1 VVDAAVG
8 GYLVEIGDRLWNRVG
23 RLTRFDALTMVHRAC
38 DSGTGQLDV
47 ASPTAEERGWLVA
60 GNTITI
66 SRDGRVVQSGLLRTV
81 GESKDSA
88 GRTVSKPSWVDTLGG
103 YLGSELLYP
112 NPGGART
119 DGQGVNAFDLRS
131 GYTTSVVLGYVRDN
145 IAGGAWQPRQ
155 APGLVVDTDPQEGA
169 YLTDPVAARY
179 DVPMLDFLR
188 QVALVNGVVFW
199 IDTVDR
205 THYFRARQIRD
216 FSLNVQ
222 FSDRLH
228 NLGAGSWSIN
238 APKLTRIMVLG
249 PGEGTDQV
257 VIELTGAEAEAE
269 ERKWGRVFR
278 GVYSS
283 QTMVIDVPLAD
294 FAKFRADELRLGEQS
309 YDTAQRGLEQASK
322 TLNDK
327 QSALADKLAA
337 SPQVPADVATA
348 RTEMATAQSGLADAH
363 AQLVEAQATVDTATA
378 NKVAADVASDQANLT
393 LTVAALDAAARRQ
406 LAEQGETVTAEYEI
420 LQGTFE
426 LGVHFEMGD
435 LVAIHPD
442 GLSEPIVK
450 PVREYTESFSVSG
463 GRTLK
468 IIAGDYGSSSGTKGA
483 FTTRE
488 LIQTVSRLR
497 TRY

>member
-1 VVDAAVG
+1 MARVDLEDVVI
-8 GYLVEIGDRLWNRVG
+8 EIGDRLWNRLG
-23 RLTRFDALTMVHRAC
+23 RLWTFDQLKMTHRAC
-38 DSGTGQLDV
+38 AAGTGQVDLPG
-47 ASPTAEERGWLVA
+47 PTDAVRALLKR

-66 SRDGRVVQSGLLRTV
+66 SLHGRVLQSGLLTSI
-81 GESKDSA
+81 GETTDDLGQIVA
-88 GRTVSKPSWVDTLGG
+88 QLSWVDTLGS
-103 YLGSELLYP
+103 YLGTELLYP

-145 IAGGAWQPRQ
+145 IGAGALQPRQ
-155 APGLVVDTDPQEGA
+155 APGVVVDTDPQEGV

-199 IDTVDR
+199 IDTIDR

-216 FSLNVQ
+216 LSLNVQ

-228 NLGAGSWSIN
+228 NLGAGSWSIT
-238 APKLTRIMVLG
+238 APKQTRIMVLG
-249 PGEGTDQV
+249 PGEGTDQL
-257 VIELTGAEAEAE
+257 VIELTGAEALAQEAA
-269 ERKWGRVFR
+269 WGRVFR
-278 GVYSS
+278 GIYTS
-283 QTMVIDVPLAD
+283 QTMVVDKALAD
-294 FAKFRADELRLGEQS
+294 FAKFRGDELALGQTSLDNATRGVES
-309 YDTAQRGLEQASK
+309 ANKDLDTA
-322 TLNDK
+322 
-327 QSALADKLAA
+327 LAA
-337 SPQVPADVATA
+337 APQVPADVAA
-348 RTEMATAQSGLADAH
+348 AQAAVVAAH
-363 AQLVEAQATVDTATA
+363 ALLVEARATFNTATT
-378 NKVAADVASDQANLT
+378 NKDAADAASHQADMA

-406 LAEQGETVTAEYEI
+406 LSEQGETVTAEYEI

-426 LGVHFEMGD
+426 LGQHFEMGD
-435 LVAIHPD
+435 LVAVHPD
-442 GLSEPIVK
+442 GLDEPIVK
-450 PVREYTESFSVSG
+450 PVREYTESFSVSS

-468 IIAGDYGSSSGTKGA
+468 IVAGDYGSTSGTQGA